1 MTLDERN
8 FSLLCSCGSTRLVVL
23 LFLFCCYVFVVNQS
37 VQLQCNKITIQ
48 T

>member
-1 MTLDERN
+1 VTLDERN
-8 FSLLCSCGSTRLVVL
+8 FSLLCSCGGTRLVVL